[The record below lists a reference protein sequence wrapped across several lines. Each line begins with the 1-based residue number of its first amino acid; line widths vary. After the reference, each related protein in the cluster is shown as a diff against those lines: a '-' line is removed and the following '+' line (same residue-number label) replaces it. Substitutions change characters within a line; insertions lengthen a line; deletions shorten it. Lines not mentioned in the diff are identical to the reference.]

1 VQVNET
7 KEWQKKMKKIAA
19 VLFICLVLIVGVRI
33 SRAAAAAN
41 DNNDAELRETT
52 QVIDLLK
59 SHYVDHDKLDQ
70 KLLNDAT
77 VGGLLR
83 TLGHGAQILTADE
96 AKSNAALVVEAA
108 INTNEPLARAE
119 VIDPDIGYIRVGDVT
134 ENTVSAIDAE
144 LKAFADSKVEGYVL
158 DLRFAD
164 GTNYAAAAEI
174 ASRFV
179 GPSQELFIVKSAEGI
194 PQTFRAVETPHG
206 IALDLGEA
214 PLIVLVNNR
223 TRGSAETL
231 AAVLRAQDRVILV
244 GNKTV
249 GSAVAWED
257 IKLDAGRVLR
267 VATAKVEL
275 PKGPEIFPDG
285 LTPDIP
291 VKIDTKEEQDT
302 VLHAATNMTLTV
314 SLRPRE
320 HKIMSEAELVKA
332 FRGEAVSTN
341 GVTGSGED
349 EGEIQKVHDVVL
361 QRAVDILKGIRVLL
375 TSK

>member
-1 VQVNET
+1 
-7 KEWQKKMKKIAA
+7 MKNTA
-19 VLFICLVLIVGVRI
+19 VIFLICFMWIGGSWI
-33 SRAAAAAN
+33 SRAATAAG
-41 DNNDAELRETT
+41 NDAELRETS

-83 TLGHGAQILTADE
+83 TLGRGAQILTADE
-96 AKSNAALVVEAA
+96 AKSNGAQVVEEVMG
-108 INTNEPLARAE
+108 TNEPLARAE
-119 VIDPDIGYIRVGDVT
+119 VIDPDIGYIRVAEIT
-134 ENTVSAIDAE
+134 ENTVPAIDAE

-179 GPSQELFIVKSAEGI
+179 APNQDLFTLKVAEGT
-194 PQTFRAVETPHG
+194 PQAFRAVETTHSV
-206 IALDLGEA
+206 ASDLGDA
-214 PLIVLVNNR
+214 PLLVLVNHR
-223 TRGSAETL
+223 TRGSAEAL
-231 AAVLRAQDRVILV
+231 AAALRAQDRVILV
-244 GNKTV
+244 GNKTT

-257 IKLDAGRVLR
+257 IKLDGGRVLR
-267 VATAKVEL
+267 VATAKIQL
-275 PKGPEIFPDG
+275 PKGGEIFPDG
-285 LTPDIP
+285 LMPDIP
-291 VKIDTKEEQDT
+291 VKIDTKDEQDT

-341 GVTGSGED
+341 GASSSGED

>member
-1 VQVNET
+1 MCFVWIGVSWTSQMAVAATNE
-7 KEWQKKMKKIAA
+7 
-19 VLFICLVLIVGVRI
+19 
-33 SRAAAAAN
+33 
-41 DNNDAELRETT
+41 AELRETS

-83 TLGHGAQILTADE
+83 TLGRGAQILTADE
-96 AKSNAALVVEAA
+96 AKSNTALVVESVMS
-108 INTNEPLARAE
+108 TNEPLARAE
-119 VIDPDIGYIRVGDVT
+119 VIDPDIGYIRVADIA
-134 ENTVSAIDAE
+134 ENTVPAIDAE

-179 GPSQELFIVKSAEGI
+179 ASNQDLFTLKAAEGT
-194 PQTFRAVETPHG
+194 PQAFRAVETTHTV
-206 IALDLGEA
+206 ASDLGEA
-214 PLIVLVNNR
+214 PLLVLVNHR
-223 TRGSAETL
+223 TRGSAEAL
-231 AAVLRAQDRVILV
+231 AAALRAQDRVILV
-244 GNKTV
+244 GNQTA

-257 IKLDAGRVLR
+257 MKLDAGRVLR
-267 VATAKVEL
+267 VATAKIEL
-275 PKGPEIFPDG
+275 PKGGEIFPDG

-291 VKIDTKEEQDT
+291 VKIDTKDEQDT

-341 GVTGSGED
+341 GDSSAGED
-349 EGEIQKVHDVVL
+349 EGEIQKVHDIVL